1 MTEAERRELHELVER
16 YAQAV
21 DRADGAAV
29 AELFA
34 DDGVLALW
42 MTPGSDEQTG
52 EMTGHDQ
59 VASVGN
65 SLRKYVA
72 THHTISS
79 HTSTVDGLHAHGE
92 TLCTAHHVEEL
103 DGVVGR
109 VEDGHPPASAQLHD
123 RGKPIAGQPAPG
135 HRCRESFKSN
145 RIGGPAKS
153 GEARVGSH

>member
-103 DGVVGR
+103 DGQRQDR
-109 VEDGHPPASAQLHD
+109 VLYLRYFDTFTRTSDGWRFARRELHVQWQSTLPVD
-123 RGKPIAGQPAPG
+123 
-135 HRCRESFKSN
+135 
-145 RIGGPAKS
+145 
-153 GEARVGSH
+153 